1 MSIADPTLADL
12 RRSYETKGLREA
24 DAPEAPMVLLRQWLD
39 EAIAAGC
46 LEPTGMALSTVTAE
60 GRPRVRMV
68 LCKGVSEEGIRFF
81 TNHESAKAVEL
92 EASGF
97 AAVAFW
103 WDKLARQ
110 IRVEGSI
117 ERLPRAESEAYFAV
131 RPRESQ
137 LGAWASPQSQ
147 PVASREALDA
157 LQSEA
162 EARFA
167 GGPVPCPPH
176 WGGYLIRPARVEAW
190 MGGLGRL
197 HDRLVWE
204 REGTDWRLTRL
215 AP

>member
-1 MSIADPTLADL
+1 LSIADPTLADL
-12 RRSYETKGLREA
+12 RRSYETEGLREA

-97 AAVAFW
+97 AAVAFGG
-103 WDKLARQ
+103 DKLARQ

-147 PVASREALDA
+147 PVASRAALDA
-157 LQSEA
+157 LQAAVE
-162 EARFA
+162 ERFA
-167 GGPVPCPPH
+167 GGLVPCPPH
-176 WGGYLIRPARVEAW
+176 WGGYLIRPTRVEAW

>member
-1 MSIADPTLADL
+1 MSITDPQLADL
-12 RRSYETKGLREA
+12 RRSYETEGLREGA
-24 DAPEAPMVLLRQWLD
+24 VPAEPMQLLRLWLD
-39 EAIAAGC
+39 DAIAAGC
-46 LEPTGMALSTVTAE
+46 LEPTGMALSTVTPE

-81 TNHESAKAVEL
+81 TNYQSTKAAEL
-92 EASGF
+92 EANGF

-103 WDKLARQ
+103 WDSLARQ
-110 IRVEGSI
+110 IRAEGSV
-117 ERLPRAESEAYFAV
+117 ERLRQAESEAYFAV

-176 WGGYLIRPARVEAW
+176 WGGYLIRPTRVEAW

>member
-1 MSIADPTLADL
+1 LSIADPTLADL
-12 RRSYETKGLREA
+12 RRSYETEGLREA

>member
-1 MSIADPTLADL
+1 LSIADPTLADL
-12 RRSYETKGLREA
+12 RRSYETEGLREA

-60 GRPRVRMV
+60 GRPRARMV

-81 TNHESAKAVEL
+81 TNHESAKAMEL

-110 IRVEGSI
+110 IRVEGSV

-147 PVASREALDA
+147 VVASREALDA
-157 LQSEA
+157 LQA
-162 EARFA
+162 EVEERFA

-176 WGGYLIRPARVEAW
+176 WGGYLIRPDRVEAW
-190 MGGLGRL
+190 MGGVGRL

-204 REGTDWRLTRL
+204 REGATWRLTRL

>member
-1 MSIADPTLADL
+1 LSIADPTLADL
-12 RRSYETKGLREA
+12 RRSYETEGLREA

-68 LCKGVSEEGIRFF
+68 LCKGVSEEGVRFF
-81 TNHESAKAVEL
+81 TNHESAKAMEL

-110 IRVEGSI
+110 IRVEGSV

-147 PVASREALDA
+147 VVASREALDA
-157 LQSEA
+157 LQA
-162 EARFA
+162 EVEERFA
-167 GGPVPCPPH
+167 GVPVPCPPH
-176 WGGYLIRPARVEAW
+176 WGGYLIRPHRVEAW
-190 MGGLGRL
+190 MGGVGRL

-204 REGTDWRLTRL
+204 QEGAGWRRSRL

>member
-1 MSIADPTLADL
+1 
-12 RRSYETKGLREA
+12 
-24 DAPEAPMVLLRQWLD
+24 
-39 EAIAAGC
+39 
-46 LEPTGMALSTVTAE
+46 MALSTVTPE

-81 TNHESAKAVEL
+81 TNYESAKAAEL
-92 EASGF
+92 EANGF

-103 WDKLARQ
+103 WDSLARQ
-110 IRVEGSI
+110 IRAEGSV
-117 ERLPRAESEAYFAV
+117 ERLRQAESEAYFAV

-176 WGGYLIRPARVEAW
+176 WGGYLIRPTRVEAW

>member
-1 MSIADPTLADL
+1 MVMSGKM
-12 RRSYETKGLREA
+12 RTKGNQKRTVLKA
-24 DAPEAPMVLLRQWLD
+24 DS
-39 EAIAAGC
+39 
-46 LEPTGMALSTVTAE
+46 TTVTSE

-68 LCKGVSEEGIRFF
+68 LCKGVSEEGVRFF
-81 TNHESAKAVEL
+81 TNYESAKAVEL

-110 IRVEGSI
+110 IRVEGRI
-117 ERLPRAESEAYFAV
+117 ERLPRAEIEAYFAV

-157 LQSEA
+157 LQAAVE
-162 EARFA
+162 ERFV

-176 WGGYLIRPARVEAW
+176 WGGYLIRPDRVEAW

-204 REGTDWRLTRL
+204 LEGATWRLTRL

>member
-1 MSIADPTLADL
+1 LSITDPQLADL
-12 RRSYETKGLREA
+12 RRSYETEGLREGA
-24 DAPEAPMVLLRQWLD
+24 VPAEPMQLLRLWLD
-39 EAIAAGC
+39 DAIAAGC
-46 LEPTGMALSTVTAE
+46 LEPTGMALSTVTPE

-81 TNHESAKAVEL
+81 TNYQSTKAAEL
-92 EASGF
+92 EANGF

-103 WDKLARQ
+103 WDSLARQ
-110 IRVEGSI
+110 IRAEGSV
-117 ERLPRAESEAYFAV
+117 ERLRQAESEAYFAV

-157 LQSEA
+157 LQSAA
-162 EARFA
+162 EERFA

-176 WGGYLIRPARVEAW
+176 WGGYLIRPTRVEAW

>member
-12 RRSYETKGLREA
+12 RRSYETEGLREA

-46 LEPTGMALSTVTAE
+46 LEPTGMALSTVTSE

-68 LCKGVSEEGIRFF
+68 LCKGVSEEGVRFF
-81 TNHESAKAVEL
+81 TNYESAKAVEL

-103 WDKLARQ
+103 WDNLARQ
-110 IRVEGSI
+110 IRVEGRI

-157 LQSEA
+157 LQAAVE
-162 EARFA
+162 ERFA
-167 GGPVPCPPH
+167 GGPVPCPAH
-176 WGGYLIRPARVEAW
+176 WGGYLIRPERVEAW
-190 MGGLGRL
+190 MGGVGRL

-204 REGTDWRLTRL
+204 REGATWRLTRL

>member
-12 RRSYETKGLREA
+12 RRSYETEGLREGA
-24 DAPEAPMVLLRQWLD
+24 VPAEPMQLLRLWLD
-39 EAIAAGC
+39 DAIAAGC
-46 LEPTGMALSTVTAE
+46 LEPTGMALSTVTPE

-81 TNHESAKAVEL
+81 TNYQSTKAAEL
-92 EASGF
+92 EANGF

-103 WDKLARQ
+103 WDSLARQ
-110 IRVEGSI
+110 IRAEGSV
-117 ERLPRAESEAYFAV
+117 ERLRQAESEAYFAV

-157 LQSEA
+157 LQSAA
-162 EARFA
+162 EERFA

-176 WGGYLIRPARVEAW
+176 WGGYLIRPTRVEAW

>member
-1 MSIADPTLADL
+1 
-12 RRSYETKGLREA
+12 
-24 DAPEAPMVLLRQWLD
+24 
-39 EAIAAGC
+39 
-46 LEPTGMALSTVTAE
+46 MALSTVTSE

-68 LCKGVSEEGIRFF
+68 LCKGVSEEGVRFF
-81 TNHESAKAVEL
+81 TNYESAKAVEL

-110 IRVEGSI
+110 IRVEGRI
-117 ERLPRAESEAYFAV
+117 ERLPRAEIEAYFAV

-157 LQSEA
+157 LQAAVE
-162 EARFA
+162 ERFV

-176 WGGYLIRPARVEAW
+176 WGGYLIRPDRVEAW

-204 REGTDWRLTRL
+204 REGATWRLTRL

>member
-12 RRSYETKGLREA
+12 RRSYETEGLREA
-24 DAPEAPMVLLRQWLD
+24 EAPEAPMVLLRQWLD

-46 LEPTGMALSTVTAE
+46 LEPTGMALSTVASE

-81 TNHESAKAVEL
+81 TNHESAKAAEL

-110 IRVEGSI
+110 IRVEGSV

-157 LQSEA
+157 LQAAVE
-162 EARFA
+162 ERFA

-176 WGGYLIRPARVEAW
+176 WGGYLIRPHRVEAW
-190 MGGLGRL
+190 MGGVGRL

-204 REGTDWRLTRL
+204 QEGAGWRRSRL

>member
-1 MSIADPTLADL
+1 LSIADPTLADL
-12 RRSYETKGLREA
+12 RRSYETEGLREA

-147 PVASREALDA
+147 PVASRAALDA
-157 LQSEA
+157 LQAAVE
-162 EARFA
+162 ERFA
-167 GGPVPCPPH
+167 GGLVPCPPH
-176 WGGYLIRPARVEAW
+176 WGGYLIRPDRVEAW

>member
-1 MSIADPTLADL
+1 MPLL
-12 RRSYETKGLREA
+12 RR
-24 DAPEAPMVLLRQWLD
+24 WLD
-39 EAIAAGC
+39 NAIAAGC

-68 LCKGVSEEGIRFF
+68 LCKGVSEEGVRFF
-81 TNHESAKAVEL
+81 TNYQSAKASEL
-92 EASGF
+92 EANGF

-110 IRVEGSI
+110 IRVEGSV

-157 LQSEA
+157 LQSAA
-162 EARFA
+162 EERFA

>member
-12 RRSYETKGLREA
+12 RRSYETEGLREA

-46 LEPTGMALSTVTAE
+46 LEPTGMALSTVTSE

-68 LCKGVSEEGIRFF
+68 LCKGVSEEGVRFF
-81 TNHESAKAVEL
+81 TNYESAKAVEL

-110 IRVEGSI
+110 IRVEGRI
-117 ERLPRAESEAYFAV
+117 ERLPRAEIEAYFAV

-157 LQSEA
+157 LQAAVE
-162 EARFA
+162 ERFV

-176 WGGYLIRPARVEAW
+176 WGGYLIRPDRVEAW

-204 REGTDWRLTRL
+204 REGATWRLTRL

>member
-1 MSIADPTLADL
+1 LSIADPTLADL
-12 RRSYETKGLREA
+12 RRSYETEGLREGA
-24 DAPEAPMVLLRQWLD
+24 VPAEPMQLLRLWLD
-39 EAIAAGC
+39 DAIAAGC
-46 LEPTGMALSTVTAE
+46 LEPTGMALSTVTPE

-81 TNHESAKAVEL
+81 TNYQSTKAAEL
-92 EASGF
+92 EANGF

-103 WDKLARQ
+103 WDSLARQ
-110 IRVEGSI
+110 IRAEGSV
-117 ERLPRAESEAYFAV
+117 ERLRQAESEAYFAV

-157 LQSEA
+157 LQSAA
-162 EARFA
+162 EERFA

-176 WGGYLIRPARVEAW
+176 WGGYLIRPTRVEAW

>member
-1 MSIADPTLADL
+1 LSIADPTLADL
-12 RRSYETKGLREA
+12 RRSYETEGLREGA
-24 DAPEAPMVLLRQWLD
+24 VPAEPMQLLRLWLD
-39 EAIAAGC
+39 DAIAAGC
-46 LEPTGMALSTVTAE
+46 LEPTGMALSTVTPE

-81 TNHESAKAVEL
+81 TNYQSTKAAEL
-92 EASGF
+92 EANGF

-103 WDKLARQ
+103 WDSLARQ
-110 IRVEGSI
+110 IRAEGSV
-117 ERLPRAESEAYFAV
+117 ERLSQAESEAYFAV

>member
-1 MSIADPTLADL
+1 LSITDPQLADL
-12 RRSYETKGLREA
+12 RRSYETEGLREGA
-24 DAPEAPMVLLRQWLD
+24 VPAEPMQLLRLWLD
-39 EAIAAGC
+39 DAIAAGC
-46 LEPTGMALSTVTAE
+46 LEPTGMALSTVTPE

-81 TNHESAKAVEL
+81 TNYQSTKAAEL
-92 EASGF
+92 EANGF

-103 WDKLARQ
+103 WDSLARQ
-110 IRVEGSI
+110 IRAEGSV
-117 ERLPRAESEAYFAV
+117 ERLSQAESEAYFAV

-176 WGGYLIRPARVEAW
+176 WGGYLIRPTRVEAW

>member
-1 MSIADPTLADL
+1 MSITDPQLADL
-12 RRSYETKGLREA
+12 RRSYETEGLREGA
-24 DAPEAPMVLLRQWLD
+24 VPAEPMQLLRLWLD
-39 EAIAAGC
+39 DAIAAGC
-46 LEPTGMALSTVTAE
+46 LEPTGMALSTVTPE

-81 TNHESAKAVEL
+81 TNYQSTKAAEL
-92 EASGF
+92 EANGF

-103 WDKLARQ
+103 WDSLARQ
-110 IRVEGSI
+110 IRAEGSV
-117 ERLPRAESEAYFAV
+117 ERLSQAESEAYFAV

-176 WGGYLIRPARVEAW
+176 WGGYLIRPTRVEAW

>member
-1 MSIADPTLADL
+1 MSIADSKLADL
-12 RRSYETKGLREA
+12 RRSYETEGLREEG
-24 DAPEAPMVLLRQWLD
+24 APASPMALLRQWLD

-46 LEPTGMALSTVTAE
+46 LEPTGMALSTVTPE

-68 LCKGVSEEGIRFF
+68 LCKGVSEDGVRFF
-81 TNHESAKAVEL
+81 TNHESAKAKEL

-103 WDKLARQ
+103 WDTLARQ
-110 IRVEGSI
+110 IRLEGTI

-147 PVASREALDA
+147 VVASREALD
-157 LQSEA
+157 LLMRET

-176 WGGYLIRPARVEAW
+176 WGGYLIRPERVEAW
-190 MGGLGRL
+190 MGGVGRL
-197 HDRLVWE
+197 HDRLVWALDGATWH
-204 REGTDWRLTRL
+204 RSRLG
-215 AP
+215 P

>member
-1 MSIADPTLADL
+1 LSIIDPQLADL
-12 RRSYETKGLREA
+12 RRSYETEGLREGA
-24 DAPEAPMVLLRQWLD
+24 GPAEPMQLLRLWLD
-39 EAIAAGC
+39 DAIAAGC
-46 LEPTGMALSTVTAE
+46 LEPTGMALSTVTSE

-81 TNHESAKAVEL
+81 TNYESAKASEL
-92 EASGF
+92 EANGF

-103 WDKLARQ
+103 WDSLARQ
-110 IRVEGSI
+110 IRVEGSV
-117 ERLPRAESEAYFAV
+117 ERLSQAESEAYFAV

-157 LQSEA
+157 LQSAA
-162 EARFA
+162 EERFA

-176 WGGYLIRPARVEAW
+176 WGGYLIRPERVEAW

-204 REGTDWRLTRL
+204 RQGADWRLTRL

>member
-1 MSIADPTLADL
+1 MSIADPKLADL
-12 RRSYETKGLREA
+12 RRSYETEGLRE
-24 DAPEAPMVLLRQWLD
+24 EAVPDSPMALLRQWLD

-46 LEPTGMALSTVTAE
+46 LEPTGIALATVTAD

-81 TNHESAKAVEL
+81 TNYESAKGTEL
-92 EASGF
+92 DASGF
-97 AAVAFW
+97 ASAAFW

-110 IRVEGSI
+110 IRVEGTV

-157 LQSEA
+157 LQQEV

-176 WGGYLIRPARVEAW
+176 WGGYLMRAARVEAW
-190 MGGLGRL
+190 MGGVGRL

-204 REGTDWRLTRL
+204 RDGAGWQRSRL

>member
-12 RRSYETKGLREA
+12 RRSYETEGLREA

-46 LEPTGMALSTVTAE
+46 LEPTGMALSTVTSE

-68 LCKGVSEEGIRFF
+68 LCKGVSEEGVRFF
-81 TNHESAKAVEL
+81 TNYESAKAVEL

-110 IRVEGSI
+110 IRVEGSV
-117 ERLPRAESEAYFAV
+117 ERLSRAESEAYFAV

-157 LQSEA
+157 LQVAA
-162 EARFA
+162 EERFA
-167 GGPVPCPPH
+167 GGPVPCPSH
-176 WGGYLIRPARVEAW
+176 WGGYLIRPVRVEAW

-204 REGTDWRLTRL
+204 LEGATWRLTRL

>member
-12 RRSYETKGLREA
+12 RRSYETEGLREA

-46 LEPTGMALSTVTAE
+46 LEPTGMALSTVTSE

-68 LCKGVSEEGIRFF
+68 LCKGVSEEGVRFF
-81 TNHESAKAVEL
+81 TNYESAKAVEL

-110 IRVEGSI
+110 IRVEGRI
-117 ERLPRAESEAYFAV
+117 ERLPRAEIEAYFAV

-157 LQSEA
+157 LQAAVE
-162 EARFA
+162 ERFA
-167 GGPVPCPPH
+167 GGPVPCPAH
-176 WGGYLIRPARVEAW
+176 WGGYLIRPERVEAW
-190 MGGLGRL
+190 MGGVGRL

-204 REGTDWRLTRL
+204 REGATWRLTRL

>member
-1 MSIADPTLADL
+1 LSITDPQLADL
-12 RRSYETKGLREA
+12 RRSYETEGLREGA
-24 DAPEAPMVLLRQWLD
+24 VPAEPMQLLRLWLD
-39 EAIAAGC
+39 DAIAAGC
-46 LEPTGMALSTVTAE
+46 LEPTGMALSTVTPE

-81 TNHESAKAVEL
+81 TNYQSTKAAEL
-92 EASGF
+92 EANGF

-103 WDKLARQ
+103 WDSLARQ
-110 IRVEGSI
+110 IRAEGSV
-117 ERLPRAESEAYFAV
+117 ERLRQAESEAYFAV

>member
-1 MSIADPTLADL
+1 LSIADPTLADL
-12 RRSYETKGLREA
+12 RRSYETEGLREA

-147 PVASREALDA
+147 PVASRAALDA
-157 LQSEA
+157 LQAAVE
-162 EARFA
+162 ERFA
-167 GGPVPCPPH
+167 GGLVPCPPH
-176 WGGYLIRPARVEAW
+176 WGGYLIRPTRVEAW